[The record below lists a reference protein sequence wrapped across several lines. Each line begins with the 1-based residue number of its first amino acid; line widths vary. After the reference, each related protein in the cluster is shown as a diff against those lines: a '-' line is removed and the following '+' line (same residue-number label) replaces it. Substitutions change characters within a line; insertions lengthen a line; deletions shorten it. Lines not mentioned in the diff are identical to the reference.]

1 MAELSLKAPKKKLIK
16 AFIIVIAI
24 LVVIFGGIFGFA
36 SFVNGKKAS
45 AMATWKMQVPEVTAT
60 QAKSETWHPSVK
72 TIGEAVAIQNVNVTA
87 QASGLVSTIS
97 FEAGQMVKKG
107 DVLFTLD
114 TQQLQAQLKQ
124 AQADLALAKIT
135 YQRDLDLLKSQAVSQ
150 QTVDQSKAQYDSNL
164 ANVESIRAD
173 INYRTVKAPFDGKIG
188 LRQISLGQYFSAG
201 NSAAIL
207 TEISPIYI
215 DFSIPQNNFSNV
227 KVGGAIEFT
236 SDSYPD
242 ITFKAKITAINSQ
255 ITSDNRAL
263 NIQATFDNK
272 DQQHLI
278 YPGMFLDVNLIL
290 PPIPNTI
297 IIPRNAVSYTLYG
310 ETVYVLVADSKD
322 GKPVMSEY
330 SAMKDGQVQLVSTGK
345 PQYTAKQVPVKTT
358 MTNDNKVIVE
368 GIKAGDMVATS
379 GQNKL
384 QNGVSVVINNDF
396 DFKNNP

>member
-45 AMATWKMQVPEVTAT
+45 AMATWKMQAPEVTAT
-60 QAKSETWHPSVK
+60 AAKSETWYPSVK

-114 TQQLQAQLKQ
+114 TEQLQAQLKQ
-124 AQADLALAKIT
+124 AQADLELARIT
-135 YQRDLDLLKSQAVSQ
+135 YQRDADLLKQQAVSQ
-150 QTVDQSKAQYDSNL
+150 QTADQSKAKYDANL
-164 ANVESIRAD
+164 ANVESIQAD

-201 NSAAIL
+201 NSAATL

-227 KVGGAIEFT
+227 KVGGDIKFT
-236 SDSYPD
+236 SDAYPGV
-242 ITFKAKITAINSQ
+242 TFKAKITAINSQ

-278 YPGMFLDVNLIL
+278 YPGMFLDVSLIL

-310 ETVYVLVADSKD
+310 ETVYVLVPDFKD
-322 GKPVMSEY
+322 GQPVMSEY

-345 PQYTAKQVPVKTT
+345 QQYTAKQVPVKTT
-358 MTNDNKVIVE
+358 MTNDNKVIVR
-368 GIKAGDMVATS
+368 GIKAGEMVATS

-384 QNGVSVVINNDF
+384 QNGVSVVINNDV

>member
-1 MAELSLKAPKKKLIK
+1 MAELTLKAPKKKLIK
-16 AFIIVIAI
+16 AFIVVIVI

-36 SFVNGKKAS
+36 SFVNGKKAA
-45 AMATWKMQVPEVTAT
+45 AMATWKMQAPEVTA
-60 QAKSETWHPSVK
+60 AKAQSETWYPSVK

-97 FEAGQMVKKG
+97 FDAGHMVKKG

-124 AQADLALAKIT
+124 AQANLELAKIT
-135 YQRDLDLLKSQAVSQ
+135 YQRDDDLLKQQAVSQ
-150 QTVDQSKAQYDSNL
+150 QTADQSKAQYDANL
-164 ANVESIRAD
+164 ANVESIQAD
-173 INYRTVKAPFDGKIG
+173 INYRTVKAPFNGKIG

-201 NSAAIL
+201 NSAATL

-227 KVGGAIEFT
+227 KVGGQIEFM
-236 SDSYPD
+236 SDAYPSV
-242 ITFKAKITAINSQ
+242 TFKAKISAINSQ

-278 YPGMFLDVNLIL
+278 YPGMLLDVSLIL
-290 PPIPNTI
+290 PPIENTI

-310 ETVYVLVADSKD
+310 ETVYVLVPDSKD
-322 GKPVMSEY
+322 GQPVMSEY
-330 SAMKDGQVQLVSTGK
+330 SAMKDGQVQLVSTGEQ
-345 PQYTAKQVPVKTT
+345 QYTAKQVPVKTT
-358 MTNDNKVIVE
+358 MTNDNKVIVK

-384 QNGVSVVINNDF
+384 QNGVSIVINNDV